1 MISLESRY
9 QEVLDRVNAATKASG
24 RELTEVEL
32 VVITKTHP
40 ASVVAE
46 LMDLGHRVFGENKD
60 QEAKPKAL
68 AVAELRPES
77 KASWHF
83 VGQLQSNKAKSVL
96 SYATAI
102 HSLDRASLLKELAKQ
117 LSAADSQVS
126 GFIELNL
133 TDDPNRGGV
142 APESLAMLADK
153 AAEVDGLSIL
163 GVMAVAG
170 LDVDPRVDFARA
182 MRASAEL
189 QKLLPTATAVSMG
202 MSADYE
208 LAIEMGATHVRVG
221 SAITGPRGNN

>member
-1 MISLESRY
+1 LISLESRY
-9 QEVLDRVNAATKASG
+9 LEVLDSISTAAAVSG
-24 RELTEVEL
+24 RTSDEIEL
-32 VVITKTHP
+32 VVVTKTHP
-40 ASVVAE
+40 ANVVAE

-68 AVAELRPES
+68 ALAELRPDLS
-77 KASWHF
+77 ASWHF

-96 SYATAI
+96 GYASTI
-102 HSLDRASLLKELAKQ
+102 HSLDRGSLLKELTKQ
-117 LSAADSQVS
+117 LSATGSEIS
-126 GFIELNL
+126 CFIELNL

-142 APESLAMLADK
+142 ALESMLTLAEK
-153 AAEVDGLSIL
+153 AAAVDGLKVL

-170 LDVDPRVDFARA
+170 LDVDPRVDFERA
-182 MRASAEL
+182 IRASAEL
-189 QKLLPTATAVSMG
+189 QSVMPEAVAVSMG